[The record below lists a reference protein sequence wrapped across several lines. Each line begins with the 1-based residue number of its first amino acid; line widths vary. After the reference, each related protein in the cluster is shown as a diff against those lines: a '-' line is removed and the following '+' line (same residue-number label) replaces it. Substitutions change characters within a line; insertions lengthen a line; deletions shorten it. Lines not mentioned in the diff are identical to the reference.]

1 MTKKQDS
8 KKLEAKET
16 TSTKRATSIK
26 PALDET
32 AEEQGVGAQE
42 QEGRGR
48 RERGRHPR
56 RSERRFGPGPE
67 EGFGPPRG
75 RSGGRHRGG
84 RRHRRGDVRFALL
97 LLISE
102 SPRHGY
108 ELMQAIGEQTQ
119 GAWTPSPGSIYP
131 ALQQLQD
138 EGLVEV
144 KADESKRGIAT
155 LTADGESYVEE
166 NREAMTRVW
175 DSVKTNDTSSLRD
188 AAHGIVQ
195 AARQVGQVGTV
206 EQVAAATAVLVGA
219 QRELYLILATDPAE
233 FGPTAPSD
241 EPTAEG
247 H

>member
-8 KKLEAKET
+8 KKSET
-16 TSTKRATSIK
+16 KKSTTTKSTA
-26 PALDET
+26 DEDT
-32 AEEQGVGAQE
+32 EQQEVGVEQ

-56 RSERRFGPGPE
+56 RSDRRFGPGTDA
-67 EGFGPPRG
+67 GFGPPRG
-75 RSGGRHRGG
+75 RPGGRHRGG

-119 GAWTPSPGSIYP
+119 GAWTPSPGSVYP

-138 EGLVEV
+138 EGLVAV
-144 KADESKRGIAT
+144 KTDESNRGIAT
-155 LTADGESYVEE
+155 LTADGERYVEE
-166 NREAMTRVW
+166 NREVMLRVW
-175 DSVKTNDTSSLRD
+175 DSAKTNDTSSLRD

-233 FGPTAPSD
+233 FGQAAPGDVPT
-241 EPTAEG
+241 TGG